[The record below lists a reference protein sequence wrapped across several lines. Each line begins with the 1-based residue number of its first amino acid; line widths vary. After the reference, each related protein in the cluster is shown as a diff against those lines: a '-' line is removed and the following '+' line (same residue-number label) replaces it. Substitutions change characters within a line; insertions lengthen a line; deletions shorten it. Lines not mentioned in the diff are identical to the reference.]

1 MESIFSRKCHVVG
14 SPVFDHLPL
23 AQIEKHFSANPPR
36 QLLEMYRTFG
46 RGTLCDMFTFYTGQL
61 QVITLDSWT
70 SIRSDEGCDHEVYEV
85 INAGTRLGIGYGASG
100 NYYMLDFDRDQYVM
114 RENLEELLL
123 YTMDEKWNLG
133 PTWFPYFVTAA
144 TSRRTWEVLVGPGF
158 LDQCCASV
166 RPEVSIRYFF
176 NYLGMHILFFDQNAR
191 FMAAF
196 LSGKSLEPG
205 PPMLT
210 ICYDKISSG
219 FDVHSVFS
227 LLTEISAGEFQVI
240 EEFF

>member
-1 MESIFSRKCHVVG
+1 MKSIFSRKCHVVG
-14 SPVFDHLPL
+14 SPVFDHLPFD
-23 AQIEKHFSANPPR
+23 QIEKLFSANPPK

-46 RGTLCDMFTFYTGQL
+46 RGTLCDMFEFRARL
-61 QVITLDSWT
+61 EVVSLNAWA
-70 SIRSDEGCDHEVYEV
+70 SIWSDEGCDHEVYEV

-100 NYYMLDFDRDQYVM
+100 HYYMLDFDRDHYVM

-123 YTMDEKWNLG
+123 FTIDERLNLG
-133 PTWFPYFVTAA
+133 PAHFPYFVTAA
-144 TSRRTWEVLVGPGF
+144 ASQRTWKVRVGPGF
-158 LDQCCASV
+158 LDQCCAFV

-176 NYLGMHILFFDQNAR
+176 NYLGMHILLFDHDAR

-196 LSGKSLEPG
+196 LSGKSLEPD

-210 ICYDKISSG
+210 IHYDKKISG
-219 FDVHSVFS
+219 FDIDSVFKI
-227 LLTEISAGEFQVI
+227 LTEISAGDFQVV